1 MCVAGKFKPS
11 IGADACTNCSIG
23 TYSTIV
29 GASSQDVCANCPSQ
43 TQSPLGSD
51 QLTDCICI
59 LGHAPPGSNKFKV
72 GALVTARVLR
82 IVVQEPGV
90 DVQGD
95 ISGGLYNDLYDGTIT
110 GDNGDDTFSVMYDS
124 AIDGRGSDAAVAAND
139 IYCR

>member
-11 IGADACTNCSIG
+11 IGTD
-23 TYSTIV
+23 
-29 GASSQDVCANCPSQ
+29 
-43 TQSPLGSD
+43 D

-59 LGHAPPGSNKFKV
+59 LGHAPPGSNKFNV

-95 ISGGLYNDLYDGTIT
+95 ISGGFYNDLYNGTIT
-110 GDNGDDTFSVMYDS
+110 ADNGDDTFSVMYDS
-124 AIDGRGSDAAVAAND
+124 AIDGPANTRRRLD
-139 IYCR
+139 LLVVPTAQPTPF